1 MGRHRRADAG
11 RAGTGRA
18 TRTTQEREVP
28 TERYGPE
35 NLYGFAAVLEDER
48 RATRSRRRKKAAT
61 PVRTG
66 LLGVSA
72 AVALGTVAV
81 ATGVLPGGDHFTV
94 SGDPGDTQAG
104 GAIPSGSA
112 SGQGGASE
120 TADGRGSPSASRHS
134 GRTSTPT
141 SAPSAS
147 TPSTSAP
154 STSASASASPATPT
168 RIPSQRPSPMAPKA
182 SKATTAAPPAHPA
195 TKKPKTVPPGRAS
208 AAPTVEG
215 QVIAL
220 VNQERAKAGCHPV
233 SANSALA
240 GLAEAFS
247 EDMAARDFFDHTDP
261 SGNDP
266 WDRAKARGITDL
278 GGENIARGQ
287 ATAQSVMD
295 AWMHSPGHRANIL
308 NCDFTTLGV
317 GVHFG
322 TGGPWWTQDFGY

>member
-1 MGRHRRADAG
+1 MGRHRRSDAG
-11 RAGTGRA
+11 RAGTGR
-18 TRTTQEREVP
+18 TTGTTQQREDP

-48 RATRSRRRKKAAT
+48 RATRSRRRKKATT

-72 AVALGTVAV
+72 AVALGAVAV
-81 ATGVLPGGDHFTV
+81 TTGVLPGGDHFTV

-104 GAIPSGSA
+104 STVPSGSA
-112 SGQGGASE
+112 SEQGGTSG
-120 TADGRGSPSASRHS
+120 TADDRGSTTAGRRSD
-134 GRTSTPT
+134 RTSTPT
-141 SAPSAS
+141 AAPS
-147 TPSTSAP
+147 T
-154 STSASASASPATPT
+154 STSASASPTKPRTPT
-168 RIPSQRPSPMAPKA
+168 RKPSHAPSPTA
-182 SKATTAAPPAHPA
+182 SKATKAAPPARPT
-195 TKKPKTVPPGRAS
+195 TKKPKTVPSQRTS
-208 AAPTVEG
+208 APSSVEA

-220 VNQERAKAGCHPV
+220 VNQERANVGCRPV
-233 SANSALA
+233 SADSDLH
-240 GLAEAFS
+240 GLAQAFS

-287 ATAQSVMD
+287 ANAQSVMD

-322 TGGPWWTQDFGY
+322 SGGPWWTQNVGY